1 MPQKHD
7 IGWKKRQAA
16 EKPTLPTASPEG
28 LARSLVARGL
38 ASAQIL
44 SPRKA
49 SE

>member
-7 IGWKKRQAA
+7 IGWKKRQASS
-16 EKPTLPTASPEG
+16 KVTPPLTTPEG
-28 LARSLVARGL
+28 HARRLVSRGL

-49 SE
+49 SQ